1 VGLRLAVLIAG
12 CLALPAL
19 ALAADTDPVKRI
31 DPADQRKAASIIL
44 QRADL
49 GAGWRKVSVSPQDVA
64 DVACPGF
71 NPDLSNLTVTGE
83 AKATYKKAVGIQSVH
98 SGASVY
104 ETKADA
110 LALRWHTVRPGL
122 AQCLAHTLKQGM
134 DEENGTVTIVRQ
146 GRIAFPKVAPR
157 TDAFRV
163 VTSVSVRQAGQTVT
177 LPFTL
182 HWVGLGR
189 GRAETAFFA
198 LGAGKGLPVE
208 DLRAF
213 ARLLAGRL
221 AAAKL

>member
-1 VGLRLAVLIAG
+1 VGLCLAVFLAG

-19 ALAADTDPVKRI
+19 ALVADTDPVKRI
-31 DPADQRKAASIIL
+31 DPVDQGKAASVIF

-49 GAGWRKVSVSPQDVA
+49 GAGWRKVSVGPDDVA
-64 DVACPGF
+64 NVACPGF

-83 AKATYKKAVGIQSVH
+83 AKATYKKAVGIQSIY

-110 LALRWHTVRPGL
+110 LALRLHTVKPGL
-122 AQCLAHTLKQGM
+122 ARCLAHTLKQGM
-134 DEENGTVTIVRQ
+134 GEENGTATIVRQ

-157 TDAFRV
+157 THAFRV
-163 VTSVSVRQAGQTVT
+163 MASVSVRQAGQTVT

-198 LGAGKGLPVE
+198 LGAGKGLPMDE
-208 DLRAF
+208 LRAF

>member
-1 VGLRLAVLIAG
+1 VALRVAVLLVG

-19 ALAADTDPVKRI
+19 ALAAGTDPVKRI

-49 GAGWRKVSVSPQDVA
+49 GAGWRKVSVTPDDVA
-64 DVACPGF
+64 DVSCPGF
-71 NPDLSNLTVTGE
+71 NPDLSNLTVTGD
-83 AKATYKKAVGIQSVH
+83 AKTTYKKAVGVQSVY

-110 LALRWHTVRPGL
+110 LALRSRTVKPGL
-122 AQCLAHTLKQGM
+122 ARCLAHTLKQGM
-134 DEENGTVTIVRQ
+134 DEENGTVTIVSQ
-146 GRIAFPKVAPR
+146 GRMAFPKVAPR
-157 TDAFRV
+157 TAAFHV
-163 VTSVSVRQAGQTVT
+163 VASVSVRQAGQTVT

-182 HWVGLGR
+182 HWVVLGR

-198 LGAGKGLPVE
+198 LGVGKGLPME
-208 DLRAF
+208 DLRAY
-213 ARLLAGRL
+213 AKLLAGRL